1 MTGATCI
8 ELTSVPPQDEV
19 RLNDE
24 DIEQLLCEAEDRL
37 RPSDAR
43 ANASNADNLTNVGL
57 EATSVHIPKLA
68 PGGSLRP
75 YVRQQD
81 DVAVV
86 EDAIGAM
93 NSPSIRSPL
102 EMRPTGS
109 KSSKPSSKDKPTA
122 GSDWFDLP
130 KTELT
135 TELKRDLQLLRMR
148 SVLDPKRHYKKEGG
162 KARPPQYSQVG
173 TIIEGPTEFFS
184 SRIAKRDRKKTFVEE
199 ALAAEQGNKRFEAK
213 YKDIQSVK
221 QSGKRSYY
229 KNLRAKRNTRSK

>member
-43 ANASNADNLTNVGL
+43 VNASNADSLTNVGL

-86 EDAIGAM
+86 DGAIGAM
-93 NSPSIRSPL
+93 NSPSVRSPL

-109 KSSKPSSKDKPTA
+109 KSKPSSKDKPTA
-122 GSDWFDLP
+122 GSAWFDLP

-213 YKDIQSVK
+213 YKDIQSLK

-229 KNLRAKRNTRSK
+229 HNLRAKRNTRSK

>member
-43 ANASNADNLTNVGL
+43 INASNADSLTNVGL

-86 EDAIGAM
+86 DDAIGAM
-93 NSPSIRSPL
+93 NSPSVRSPL

-109 KSSKPSSKDKPTA
+109 KSKPSSKDKPTA
-122 GSDWFDLP
+122 GSAWFDLP

-199 ALAAEQGNKRFEAK
+199 ALAAEQRNKRFEAK
-213 YKDIQSVK
+213 YKDIQSLK

-229 KNLRAKRNTRSK
+229 NNLRAKRNTRSK